1 MSPGELPLIDDVP
14 DLEFHEQSFLNFMS
28 QFQPFLMTVTETLSR
43 HLEIEFEG
51 SGQLV
56 PAVLL
61 FNPFVA
67 DHVFWIGSDTEY
79 GKSRADDALGRLRRF
94 ERWLSKAE
102 FKDLP
107 DGKQRKI
114 IEGVTRLSGPLYFL
128 IVDEVRSLK
137 TIRLRSAIRYLI
149 EHLEACLAAQSGQG
163 GKFRAFRTALA
174 LRAIFEV
181 HSDLAITDGEKYG
194 APAGPFCKCLEE
206 VFRLGR
212 IEGGF
217 RHYTRRA
224 KEVSSDDPL
233 LLGFIEELR
242 EAPFRVASQ
251 ENR

>member
-1 MSPGELPLIDDVP
+1 MSQDELPSFDDVP
-14 DLEFHEQSFLNFMS
+14 ELQIHEQSFLNFMA
-28 QFQPFLMTVTETLSR
+28 QYEPFLLTVTETLSR
-43 HLEIEFEG
+43 YLEREFEG
-51 SGQLV
+51 SGQFV

-61 FNPFVA
+61 FNPLVA

-94 ERWLSKAE
+94 ERWLSKTDLL
-102 FKDLP
+102 DLP
-107 DGKQRKI
+107 EGKQRKV
-114 IEGVTRLSGPLYFL
+114 IEGVTRLSGPMYLL
-128 IVDEVRSLK
+128 IIDEVRSLE
-137 TIRLRSAIRYLI
+137 TIRFRSAIRFLA
-149 EHLEACLAAQSGQG
+149 EHLETSLAAQNGKG
-163 GKFRAFRTALA
+163 GKFRAFRTAVA

-181 HSDLAITDGEKYG
+181 HSDRAITEGDKYG
-194 APAGPFCKCLEE
+194 APTGPFCKCLEE

-217 RHYTRRA
+217 RYYTRRA

-242 EAPFRVASQ
+242 EAPFRVASK